1 VSNISAYFSTDWGSM
16 TTSDW
21 VGLTITVVVFFG
33 MLITFARTLRPS
45 KRKELEQEKYKILD
59 ED

>member
-1 VSNISAYFSTDWGSM
+1 MLDYFHTDWSAM

-33 MLITFARTLRPS
+33 MLITFWRALRPS
-45 KRKELEQEKYKILD
+45 KRKELEKEKYKILD
-59 ED
+59 DD

>member
-1 VSNISAYFSTDWGSM
+1 MLDYFHTDWSAM

-33 MLITFARTLRPS
+33 MLITFWRALRPS

-59 ED
+59 DD